1 MSWIVKRIQEDDF
14 GCEER
19 PDDAKVK
26 VLVTLADENGQ
37 ERLIHV
43 EDDWLYAN
51 GIDEGSSWPEGEI
64 IDGRSI
70 VAFGDGRSAKRILIT
85 QLIVPHSKKHI
96 RSAFSCRISQSAV
109 SSGSTGASKMNMG
122 SWPERDRFCRP
133 RSLTKY

>member
-19 PDDAKVK
+19 QDDAKVK

-51 GIDEGSSWPEGEI
+51 GIDEGSSWPEGEFK
-64 IDGRSI
+64 DGRSI
-70 VAFGDGRSAKRILIT
+70 VAFGNGRSAK
-85 QLIVPHSKKHI
+85 
-96 RSAFSCRISQSAV
+96 
-109 SSGSTGASKMNMG
+109 
-122 SWPERDRFCRP
+122 D
-133 RSLTKY
+133 